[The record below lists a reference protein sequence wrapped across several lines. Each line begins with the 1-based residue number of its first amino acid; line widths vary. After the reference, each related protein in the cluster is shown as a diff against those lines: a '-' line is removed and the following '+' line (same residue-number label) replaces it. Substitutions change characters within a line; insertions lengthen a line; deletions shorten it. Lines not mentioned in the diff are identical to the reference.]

1 MGDALVVGI
10 GVEKP
15 WLERGDITVLDT
27 VLDTVRPLTF
37 LRPKHV
43 QL

>member
-27 VLDTVRPLTF
+27 VRPLTF